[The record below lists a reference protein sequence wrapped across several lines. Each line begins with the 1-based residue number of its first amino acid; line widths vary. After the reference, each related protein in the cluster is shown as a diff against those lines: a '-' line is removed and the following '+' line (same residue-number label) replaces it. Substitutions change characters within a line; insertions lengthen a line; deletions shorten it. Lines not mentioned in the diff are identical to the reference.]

1 MRTHSH
7 TLIVSPAALPGT
19 GVDVE
24 AVGGWS
30 EIWGGLSSLSKEES
44 VCSCD
49 GYLQFSLCWKRKQGE
64 ESRIVH
70 HALHVLNT
78 E

>member
-1 MRTHSH
+1 M
-7 TLIVSPAALPGT
+7 
-19 GVDVE
+19 DVE

-70 HALHVLNT
+70 MPYT
-78 E
+78 Y